1 MRHGLFATL
10 FSRKFNSISCRANDK
25 PVYIRSRH
33 NSSTL
38 IISRSFVPSPHLSAS
53 LRISPHLSASL
64 RISPL
69 PINSI
74 SPIQPNHLICVT
86 DMNTPT
92 AFLQT
97 EIRLHENIFSLSL
110 SFILSLSFFLFSFIS
125 CQLFPEISFQFFSLS
140 IFWLVNEFLFLRKRS
155 CHRCVLSK

>member
-53 LRISPHLSASL
+53 LRFQSIQFHQFNPTISFV
-64 RISPL
+64 L
-69 PINSI
+69 PIWTHQQLS
-74 SPIQPNHLICVT
+74 SKPKFAYMKT
-86 DMNTPT
+86 
-92 AFLQT
+92 
-97 EIRLHENIFSLSL
+97 FSLSL
-110 SFILSLSFFLFSFIS
+110 SPSFYLSLSFSSPSFHANYFRRYRSNFS
-125 CQLFPEISFQFFSLS
+125 LFPSFGWLMNSY
-140 IFWLVNEFLFLRKRS
+140 FWESVRATVAF
-155 CHRCVLSK
+155 

>member
-1 MRHGLFATL
+1 M
-10 FSRKFNSISCRANDK
+10 SRERQTCLHQIAAQFINAYHK
-25 PVYIRSRH
+25 PFLRS
-33 NSSTL
+33 
-38 IISRSFVPSPHLSAS
+38 
-53 LRISPHLSASL
+53 LSASL

>member
-53 LRISPHLSASL
+53 LRIPPHLSASNQFNFTNSTQPSHL
-64 RISPL
+64 CYRYEHTNSFPPNRNSLPWKHFLSLSP
-69 PINSI
+69 S
-74 SPIQPNHLICVT
+74 
-86 DMNTPT
+86 
-92 AFLQT
+92 FY
-97 EIRLHENIFSLSL
+97 LSL
-110 SFILSLSFFLFSFIS
+110 SFSSPSFHANYFRRYRSNFS
-125 CQLFPEISFQFFSLS
+125 LFPSFGWLMNSY
-140 IFWLVNEFLFLRKRS
+140 FWESVRATVAF
-155 CHRCVLSK
+155 

>member
-38 IISRSFVPSPHLSAS
+38 IISRSFVP
-53 LRISPHLSASL
+53 SPHLSASL